1 MADYWVDDGGNNT
14 TGASWTTAYTSI
26 SALVAAVGA
35 ALTTSGNRVFIGDDH
50 IDSVTGANRTF
61 TGPSSGAPVILISAD
76 RTDNAA
82 VPAYKVGTGKS
93 LRSDDGA
100 FSLTLD
106 GAFAGYGLLI
116 VSGAGIAL
124 QNDNNESAEWVSC
137 TFKPAANG
145 SITYGATGGSV
156 TRVTKCTIDLGSD
169 ASSNRS
175 ANVFSTGADSAALH
189 LIDATFSTAIW
200 RTGSV
205 IGGGCGF
212 ASGCDFSGFTN
223 ATACELYGNA
233 SATGAFEFVDCKTA
247 STWALT
253 SGSPANYIANTVT
266 AVNCGTADAPQYLG
280 HIGFMGTTYSSTV
293 TRTGGATIEGT
304 AVGWLVTTIAATT
317 EHHRFYT
324 PWIYGVCSSTGS
336 KTFTLYI
343 GNNTAD
349 LTDAEAWLEVESM
362 GDAGGSAQSE
372 LTTDRH
378 VITTTAA
385 AQTDDTGST
394 WSSAQTY
401 MQSLA
406 VTATVDQAGLFRARV
421 AVAKASVTDLR
432 IDPKVT
438 VS

>member
-1 MADYWVDDGGNNT
+1 
-14 TGASWTTAYTSI
+14 
-26 SALVAAVGA
+26 
-35 ALTTSGNRVFIGDDH
+35 
-50 IDSVTGANRTF
+50 
-61 TGPSSGAPVILISAD
+61 
-76 RTDNAA
+76 
-82 VPAYKVGTGKS
+82 
-93 LRSDDGA
+93 
-100 FSLTLD
+100 
-106 GAFAGYGLLI
+106 
-116 VSGAGIAL
+116 
-124 QNDNNESAEWVSC
+124 
-137 TFKPAANG
+137 
-145 SITYGATGGSV
+145 
-156 TRVTKCTIDLGSD
+156 
-169 ASSNRS
+169 
-175 ANVFSTGADSAALH
+175 
-189 LIDATFSTAIW
+189 
-200 RTGSV
+200 
-205 IGGGCGF
+205 
-212 ASGCDFSGFTN
+212 
-223 ATACELYGNA
+223 
-233 SATGAFEFVDCKTA
+233 
-247 STWALT
+247 
-253 SGSPANYIANTVT
+253 
-266 AVNCGTADAPQYLG
+266 
-280 HIGFMGTTYSSTV
+280 MGTTYSSTV